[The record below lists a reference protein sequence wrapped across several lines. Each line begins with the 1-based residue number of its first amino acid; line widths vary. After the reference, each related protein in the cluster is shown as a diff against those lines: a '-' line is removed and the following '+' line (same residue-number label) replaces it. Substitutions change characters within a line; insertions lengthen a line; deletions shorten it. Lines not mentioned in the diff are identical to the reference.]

1 MQSILR
7 NIFAVVLGV
16 AIGGVINMALVN
28 LGPMIIPPPPGV
40 DINNVESINESIHLY
55 QPKHYLI
62 PFLAHALG
70 ALVGAMVAFMAA
82 GTRRVICAYIV
93 GGLFLLGGITAATM
107 ISAPV
112 WFVMLD
118 LGVAYIPMAWLGAR
132 IGKRFISSA

>member
-28 LGPMIIPPPPGV
+28 LGPMFIPPPPGV